1 MSSTRTTMAPMK
13 DLSPF
18 ERRIFDWLGHRSDSF
33 LISLPFIAFLGV
45 GLLGVLAISALG
57 GRTPLGD
64 SYVSL
69 LLVWVLIAAL
79 VLYLATIEVMG
90 VALLRTQR
98 FRLLQLHQ
106 SMRDIQAMSWRE
118 FEDLV
123 ASFYQAKGYSVES
136 RGGDGPDGG
145 IDLIVRKNNL
155 SWIVQCKHYRSQWV
169 EEPPLRDLLGV
180 VTAMGAEG
188 GILVACGVFDER
200 ALAFAKSTD
209 KLELIGGEQLR
220 DLIADALHSKDSG
233 ISCPKCGSAMREK
246 SGRFG
251 AFLGCTNFP
260 ACHGWHPLRSAAPK

>member
-1 MSSTRTTMAPMK
+1 M
-13 DLSPF
+13 
-18 ERRIFDWLGHRSDSF
+18 ERRLFDWLTLRSDFFLAALPMAVF
-33 LISLPFIAFLGV
+33 LIVGALLTLG
-45 GLLGVLAISALG
+45 ISAIA
-57 GRTPLGD
+57 GRSLFNDIYAEWLAVAAVFAGLAL
-64 SYVSL
+64 YVTA
-69 LLVWVLIAAL
+69 V
-79 VLYLATIEVMG
+79 EVMA
-90 VALLRTQR
+90 VTFLRTRR
-98 FRLLQLHQ
+98 FKLLQLHQ
-106 SMRDIQAMSWRE
+106 TMRDIQAMSWRE

-123 ASFYQAKGYSVES
+123 ASFYQAKGYAVEP

-180 VTAMGAEG
+180 VTATGAAG

-220 DLIADALHSKDSG
+220 DLIADALRSKNLG
-233 ISCPKCGSAMREK
+233 TSCPTCGSAMREK

-251 AFLGCTNFP
+251 PFLGCTNYP
-260 ACHGWHPLRSAAPK
+260 ACHGWLPIAVEAKRA

>member
-1 MSSTRTTMAPMK
+1 MK
-13 DLSPF
+13 DLSPL
-18 ERRIFDWLGHRSDSF
+18 ERLLFDWLSRRSDSF
-33 LISLPFIAFLGV
+33 LLSLPFIIFLGV
-45 GLLGVLAISALG
+45 ALAGVVAVSTVG
-57 GRTPLGD
+57 GRSPLGD
-64 SYVSL
+64 LYASWLIVV
-69 LLVWVLIAAL
+69 LVIAAL
-79 VLYLATIEVMG
+79 ILYLASVEVMA

-106 SMRDIQAMSWRE
+106 TMRDIQAMSWRE

-123 ASFYQAKGYSVES
+123 AGFYQAKGYAVEP
-136 RGGDGPDGG
+136 RGGHGPDGG
-145 IDLIVRKNNL
+145 IDMIVRKNNL

-180 VTAMGAEG
+180 VTAKGATG

-220 DLIADALHSKDSG
+220 DLIADAVRSKTSG
-233 ISCPKCGSAMREK
+233 TTCPRCGSAMREK

-251 AFLGCTNFP
+251 IFLGCTNFP
-260 ACHGWHPLRSAAPK
+260 ACHGWLPTAAKATVT

>member
-1 MSSTRTTMAPMK
+1 MK
-13 DLSPF
+13 DLSPL
-18 ERRIFDWLGHRSDSF
+18 EQRLFDWLSRRSDS
-33 LISLPFIAFLGV
+33 LLLSLPFIVFLGV
-45 GLLGVLAISALG
+45 AFVGVVAVSAVG
-57 GRTPLGD
+57 GRSPLGD
-64 SYVSL
+64 LYASWLIVV
-69 LLVWVLIAAL
+69 LVIAAL
-79 VLYLATIEVMG
+79 VLYLAAVEVMA
-90 VALLRTQR
+90 VALLRTRR

-106 SMRDIQAMSWRE
+106 TMRDIQAMSWRE

-123 ASFYQAKGYSVES
+123 AGFYQAKGYAVEP

-145 IDLIVRKNNL
+145 IDMIVRKNNL

-180 VTAMGAEG
+180 VTAKGAAG
-188 GILVACGVFDER
+188 GIFVACGVFDER

-220 DLIADALHSKDSG
+220 DLIADAVRSKTSG
-233 ISCPKCGSAMREK
+233 TTCPKCGSSMREK

-260 ACHGWHPLRSAAPK
+260 ACHGWLPTAAKATRT